1 MEKINVKINNIEVK
15 VPKDYTV
22 LMAAKEA
29 GIDIPTLCYLKDI
42 NEVAACR
49 LCVVEAYVDG
59 KKMRNLPASCVLKV
73 QEGMEIK
80 TNTKKVR
87 NARRNNLQLILAN
100 HNRECTVCYRNV
112 SCELQAL
119 CRELGVEDV
128 KYEGEK
134 RASTVDKMSNS
145 IIRDS
150 SKCILCGRCVS
161 TCRDIQGIGILEF
174 VKRGFETEI
183 APAFDF
189 SMDKV
194 PCVYCGQC
202 IQACPVAALRER
214 TNIDEVWE
222 AIDDPKKHV
231 VVQTAPAVRASL
243 GEEFGYPLGTRVT
256 GKMVAALRGIGFDKV
271 FDTTFSADL
280 TIMEE
285 GSEFL
290 NRVQNGGKLPMI
302 TSCSPGW
309 VRYCEFNYPDFLD
322 NLSTCKSPQQMF
334 GAITKS
340 YYAKKA
346 GIDPKDIVVVS
357 VMPCISKKNEA
368 ARPEMEVD
376 RIRDVDYSITTRE
389 LGVMIKQLGIN
400 FDNLPDQNFDKIM
413 GEYSGAGAL
422 FGATGGVME
431 AALRTVAD
439 ILTDKDLIEIEYKE
453 LRGIEHIK
461 EATLVLP
468 INGEDKKIN
477 VAVVSGTKHAAKLL
491 EDIKAGG
498 KEYHFIEVMACEG
511 GCVNGG
517 GQSHVSAKKRM
528 YVDRRV
534 ERAKALYEEDTVKK
548 IRKSHQN
555 PEIIKLYEDYL
566 RKPNKEIS
574 HKLLHTHYSKKSS
587 YDLENQEEFEEIK
600 KSL

>member
-1 MEKINVKINNIEVK
+1 MEKINVKINNTEVQ

-29 GIDIPTLCYLKDI
+29 GIDIPTLCYLKEI

-49 LCVVEAYVDG
+49 LCVVEAYING
-59 KKMRNLPASCVLKV
+59 KQMRNLPASCVLKV
-73 QEGMEIK
+73 EEGMEIK
-80 TNTKKVR
+80 TNTQRVR
-87 NARRNNLQLILAN
+87 SARRNNLQLILAN
-100 HNRECTVCYRNV
+100 HNRECLVCYRNV

-134 RASTVDKMSNS
+134 RNWTVDKVSNS
-145 IIRDS
+145 IVRDS

-161 TCRDIQGIGILEF
+161 TCRNIQGIGILDF

-194 PCVYCGQC
+194 PCTYCGQC
-202 IQACPVAALRER
+202 IQACPVAALREK
-214 TNIDEVWE
+214 TNIDDVWE
-222 AIDDPKKHV
+222 AIDNPDKHV

-256 GKMVAALRGIGFDKV
+256 GKMVAAMRRIGFDKV
-271 FDTTFSADL
+271 FDTTFTADL

-285 GSEFL
+285 GTEFL
-290 NRVQNGGKLPMI
+290 NRVQKGGKLPMI

-309 VRYCEFNYPDFLD
+309 VRYCEFNYPEFLD

-357 VMPCISKKNEA
+357 VMPCIAKKNEA
-368 ARPEMEVD
+368 ERPELEVD
-376 RIRDVDYSITTRE
+376 RIRDVDFSITTRE

-400 FDNLPDQNFDKIM
+400 FGNLPDEKFDKGM

-439 ILTDKDLIEIEYKE
+439 ILTGEDLENIEYKKA
-453 LRGIEHIK
+453 RGIENIK
-461 EATLVLP
+461 EGSIKLP
-468 INGEDKKIN
+468 IDGEMTEIKL
-477 VAVVSGTKHAAKLL
+477 AVVHGTKNAAQLL
-491 EDIKAGG
+491 EDIKAGK
-498 KEYHFIEVMACEG
+498 KEFHFIEIMACPG

-517 GQSHVSAKKRM
+517 GQSHVSAKTRM
-528 YVDRRV
+528 YLDRRV
-534 ERAKALYEEDTVKK
+534 ERAKALYEEDSINK

-566 RKPNKEIS
+566 RKPNEEIS
-574 HKLLHTHYSKKSS
+574 HKLLHTNYSKRTS
-587 YDLENQEEFEEIK
+587 YDLDNQDEYEEIK
-600 KSL
+600 KTL